1 VEQIVIIGTGALA
14 CLFAARLAAN
24 NVQVT
29 LMGSWREGI
38 SALNQQGVRL
48 ESREGTQLF
57 PVRAVSSPE
66 DIQNYKYAFVLV
78 KSWQTER
85 AAAQIAEFLS
95 PDGLAVTLQNGLGN
109 LDILERELDQKRV
122 TQGVTTAGA
131 TLLGP
136 AHVRQ
141 VGPLQ
146 VSLGKH
152 PRIQDLDRMLQ
163 AAGFLVQVEEQL
175 ESLVWKKLMIN
186 SAINPLTAVLQ
197 VPNGRLLEL
206 PGAQKIMTAAAQE
219 VADLAKMKGLQ
230 IPDEDPWV
238 RVESV
243 ARSTAQ
249 NLSSMLQDIRR
260 GAPTEIE
267 AISGAVVKE
276 AARFGMDVPI
286 NFTMLQL
293 VRSLAAAKELKYENS

>member
-1 VEQIVIIGTGALA
+1 MEQIAIVGTGALA
-14 CLFAARLAAN
+14 CLFAARLAAI
-24 NVQVT
+24 NVKVT
-29 LMGSWREGI
+29 LLGSWREGI
-38 SALNQQGVRL
+38 SAVNQQGVNL
-48 ESREGTQLF
+48 ENIEGTKVF
-57 PVRAVSSPE
+57 PVRATSSPE
-66 DIQNYKYAFVLV
+66 DFQNLKYTLVLV

-85 AAAQIAEFLS
+85 AAAQISQFLS

-109 LDILERELDQKRV
+109 IEILQRELGRKRV

-141 VGPLQ
+141 VGPPRI
-146 VSLGKH
+146 SLGKH
-152 PRIQDLDRMLQ
+152 PRVQALDRILR
-163 AAGFLVQVEEQL
+163 AAGFLVHVEDQL
-175 ESLVWKKLMIN
+175 ESLIWKKLMIN

-206 PGAQKIMTAAAQE
+206 PGARKIMSAAAQE
-219 VADLAKMKGLQ
+219 IAGLAKLKG
-230 IPDEDPWV
+230 IPVQDVDPWAA
-238 RVESV
+238 VEGV

-267 AISGAVVKE
+267 AINGAVVRE
-276 AARFGMDVPI
+276 ASQVGMNVPI
-286 NFTMLQL
+286 NYTLLQL
-293 VRSLAAAKELKYENS
+293 VRALVAVKESNYEFS

>member
-1 VEQIVIIGTGALA
+1 MEQITIVGTGALA
-14 CLFAARLAAN
+14 CLFAARLAAI
-24 NVQVT
+24 NVKVT
-29 LMGSWREGI
+29 LLGSWREGI
-38 SALNQQGVRL
+38 SAVNQQGVSL
-48 ESREGTQLF
+48 ENSEGTKVF
-57 PVRAVSSPE
+57 PVRATCSLK
-66 DIQNYKYAFVLV
+66 DFQNLKYTLVLV

-85 AAAQIAEFLS
+85 AAAQISQFLS

-109 LDILERELDQKRV
+109 FEILQRELGRNRV

-141 VGPLQ
+141 VAPPRI
-146 VSLGKH
+146 SLGKH
-152 PRIQDLDRMLQ
+152 PRVQALDRILR
-163 AAGFLVQVEEQL
+163 AAGFLVHVEDQL
-175 ESLVWKKLMIN
+175 ESLIWKKLMIN

-206 PGAQKIMTAAAQE
+206 PGARKIMSTAAQE
-219 VADLAKMKGLQ
+219 IAGLAKLKG
-230 IPDEDPWV
+230 IPVQDVDPWAA
-238 RVESV
+238 VEGV

-267 AISGAVVKE
+267 AINGAVVRE
-276 AARFGMDVPI
+276 ASQVGMNVPI
-286 NFTMLQL
+286 NYTLLQL
-293 VRSLAAAKELKYENS
+293 VRALVAVKESNYEFS